1 MGKAHSS
8 PPISR
13 REFLG
18 QASCAAVGSSAL
30 FSTLLTLRLANS
42 LSAQTAPASG
52 DYKALVCLFLAGG
65 NDSWNM
71 LVPTTA
77 GEYAAYAKARANLAL
92 APDTILGLTP
102 NNLGGRTL
110 GLHPSMPELRDLF
123 NAGKLGFVSNVG
135 SLIRPLSLADYRA
148 GSALPVSLYSHA
160 DQVKQWQTCI
170 PDARTAIGWGGR
182 AADIIASL
190 NDPSL
195 VSMNISLSGQ
205 NIFLTGQNAFTYSI
219 GASGA
224 TALTGYNAA
233 AVNSLTA
240 QRTKAVDGMLG
251 QQYQS
256 LFEQTYANTT
266 RESIDAYQ
274 QFSSALSG
282 ITLSTVIPTGNSVAS
297 NLAMV
302 AKTIAA
308 RAKLGVRRQIFFVML
323 GGFDLH
329 DNLLTN
335 HPGLLSTVSKGVNTF
350 WLALNEIGMQDQV
363 TLFSASDFARTLTSN
378 GDGSDH
384 AWGANHFVMG
394 GAVAG
399 RQVFGDPTAG
409 YYPDLQNSAA
419 IDTGQG
425 RLIPGVAVDEYA
437 RDLLSWFGVSDANL
451 DYVLPAFSSRF
462 GGRPQLGI
470 FNPSIVALQPT
481 GDPAPPPLGSSSPT
495 SDPSPPSVPDST
507 PTTTV
512 SPTPTTTPITT
523 TPTST
528 PTSSPKANPSSG
540 GGGGGGGAV
549 SPLFLAALGAAA
561 LVRLRQKR
569 MAKKTTED

>member
-1 MGKAHSS
+1 MSKSHSA

-13 REFLG
+13 RQFLG

-71 LVPTTA
+71 LLPTTT
-77 GEYAAYAKARANLAL
+77 GEYAAYAKARGNLAV
-92 APDTILGLTP
+92 APDLALNLTP

-135 SLIRPLSLADYRA
+135 SLIRPLTLAEYRA
-148 GSALPVSLYSHA
+148 GTALPVSLYSHA

-182 AADIIASL
+182 AADILSSL

-224 TALTGYNAA
+224 TALTGYNATA
-233 AVNSLTA
+233 INSLTA
-240 QRTKAVDGMLG
+240 QRSKAVDGMLG
-251 QQYQS
+251 QQYRS

-274 QFSSALSG
+274 EFSSALSG

-308 RAKLGVRRQIFFVML
+308 RAKLGVRRQVFFVML

-335 HPGLLSTVSKGVNTF
+335 HPGLLSTVSKGVSTF
-350 WLALNEIGMQDQV
+350 WSALNEIGMQDQV
-363 TLFSASDFARTLTSN
+363 TLFSASDFGRTLTSN

-384 AWGANHFVMG
+384 AWGANHFVLG

-399 RQVFGDPTAG
+399 GQVFGDKAAG

-437 RDLLSWFGVSDANL
+437 RDLLGWFGVSNANL

-462 GGRPQLGI
+462 GGRTPLGI
-470 FNPSIVALQPT
+470 FDKSVVNS
-481 GDPAPPPLGSSSPT
+481 PPPVTPPPVTPPT
-495 SDPSPPSVPDST
+495 TST
-507 PTTTV
+507 PTTT
-512 SPTPTTTPITT
+512 
-523 TPTST
+523 
-528 PTSSPKANPSSG
+528 PSSS

-549 SPLFLAALGAAA
+549 SPLFLAALGTIA

-569 MAKKTTED
+569 MAKKKPGSGSEPATT

>member
-1 MGKAHSS
+1 MSESKSA
-8 PPISR
+8 PDISR
-13 REFLG
+13 RQFLG

-42 LSAQTAPASG
+42 LSAQTAPATG
-52 DYKALVCLFLAGG
+52 DYKALVCLFLGGG

-71 LVPTTA
+71 LIPTTS
-77 GEYAAYAKARANLAL
+77 GEYSAYAALRANLAVP
-92 APDTILGLTP
+92 AASALGLTP
-102 NNLGGRTL
+102 DNLGGRTL

-123 NAGKLGFVSNVG
+123 NAGNLGFVSNVG
-135 SLIRPLSLADYRA
+135 SLIRPVTLAQYRA
-148 GSALPVSLYSHA
+148 GGSLPVSLYSHD

-170 PDARTAIGWGGR
+170 PDQRTAIGWGGR
-182 AADIIASL
+182 AADLLASL

-205 NIFLTGQNAFTYSI
+205 NIFLTGENAFTYTVGS
-219 GASGA
+219 SGA
-224 TALTGYNAA
+224 TALTGYSPTAIN
-233 AVNSLTA
+233 NLTA
-240 QRTKAVDGMLG
+240 QRTKAIDGMLG
-251 QQYQS
+251 QQYRS
-256 LFEQTYANTT
+256 LFEQTYANST
-266 RESIDAYQ
+266 RASIDAYQ

-282 ITLSTVIPTGNSVAS
+282 ITLNTVIPTGNSVAS

-335 HPGLLSTVSKGVNTF
+335 HPGLLSTISKGVTTF
-350 WLALNEIGMQDQV
+350 WSALNEIGMQNQV

-384 AWGANHFVMG
+384 AWGANHFVLG

-399 RQVFGDPTAG
+399 RQVFGDKTAG
-409 YYPDLQNSAA
+409 YYPDLQNVAA

-425 RLIPGVAVDEYA
+425 RLIPGVSVDEYA
-437 RDLLSWFGVSDANL
+437 RDLLSWFGVSDANM
-451 DYVLPAFSSRF
+451 DYVLPSYSSRF
-462 GGRPQLGI
+462 GGRTPLGI
-470 FNPSIVALQPT
+470 FDQRAVAPPPT
-481 GDPAPPPLGSSSPT
+481 SPPTPPPAPPT
-495 SDPSPPSVPDST
+495 PPVVD
-507 PTTTV
+507 
-512 SPTPTTTPITT
+512 PTPTPPVTTPAPTT
-523 TPTST
+523 TPTS
-528 PTSSPKANPSSG
+528 PPPATSSPASG

-549 SPLFLAALGAAA
+549 SPLFLAALGTAA

-569 MAKKTTED
+569 MAEKKPEV